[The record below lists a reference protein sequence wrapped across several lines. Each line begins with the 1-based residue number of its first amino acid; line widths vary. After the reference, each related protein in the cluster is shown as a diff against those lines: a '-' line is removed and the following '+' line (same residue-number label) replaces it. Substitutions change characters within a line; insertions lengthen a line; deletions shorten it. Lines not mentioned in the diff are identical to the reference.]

1 MKKIQ
6 LIIPI
11 LSLVLSV
18 ACGEAP
24 KKKTSEQPKS
34 SYSLLLGDEEIAVD
48 SVQAYVWYEDQL
60 KQDVLTMKI
69 YCTSEYP
76 IYDSS
81 ILTSNHYVRV
91 VVQAPAEQGLYTKFG
106 EGKSFIN
113 DIRFELP
120 TVGGSF
126 DPLNGRSIN
135 IKSVDMNQLLVSCE
149 VNFFEYLVLPIEE
162 KIARS
167 MQRSSKNDNRSM
179 VFKGENIPF
188 VLK

>member
-1 MKKIQ
+1 MKKSQVIM
-6 LIIPI
+6 PI
-11 LSLVLSV
+11 LSLFLSMS
-18 ACGEAP
+18 CGESP
-24 KKKTSEQPKS
+24 KSTPSDQPES
-34 SYSLLLGDEEIAVD
+34 SYSLLLGEEEIAVD

-60 KQDVLTMKI
+60 KQHVLTMKI

-76 IYDSS
+76 IYDSA
-81 ILTSNHYVRV
+81 ILTSNHYVHV

-126 DPLNGRSIN
+126 DPVNGRSIN
-135 IKSVDMNQLLVSCE
+135 IKSVDMKQLMVSCE

-162 KIARS
+162 QIARS
-167 MQRSSKNDNRSM
+167 MQRSSENVNRAM
-179 VFKGENIPF
+179 IFKGENIPF
-188 VLK
+188 TMK